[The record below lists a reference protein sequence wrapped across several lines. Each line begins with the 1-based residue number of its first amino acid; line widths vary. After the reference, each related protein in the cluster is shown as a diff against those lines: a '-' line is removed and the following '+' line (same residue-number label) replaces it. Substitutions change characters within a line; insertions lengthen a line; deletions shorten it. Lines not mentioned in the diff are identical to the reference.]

1 MESKFK
7 SDPYNPTNN
16 LITFKDILNILENS
30 NIQDYNIKD
39 LSLFQKAFVHSSYCK
54 MKDYEEYTKPNNCLS
69 LFEESYET
77 LEFLGDSFLGCI
89 VSKYLYLR
97 YVNEH
102 SENEGFLTKLKIRLV
117 CGEQLAYLSKCL
129 KLQNFLIISKHIE
142 DNCGGRNNEH
152 ILEDIFES
160 FIGALYLDSNDYRLV
175 EKFIISTIQNFIDI
189 SELIENDNNYKDK
202 LQRYFQKN
210 FSIHPKYKTIKDEE
224 KNKFVSELIYFNA
237 DTQENFNVT
246 KGKGLTKKKAE
257 QDAAKNALIH
267 YRVIS
272 E

>member
-1 MESKFK
+1 MELKFK
-7 SDPYNPTNN
+7 SDPYNPINN
-16 LITFKDILNILENS
+16 LITSEDILNILRKLD
-30 NIQDYNIKD
+30 IQDYKIKD
-39 LSLFQKAFVHSSYCK
+39 LSLFQKAFIHSSYCK
-54 MKDYEEYTKPNNCLS
+54 MKDYEEFIKPDNCIS

-97 YVNEH
+97 YVKEH

-129 KLQNFLIISKHIE
+129 ELQNFVIISKHIE
-142 DNCGGRNNEH
+142 ENCSGRINEH

-160 FIGALYLDSNDYRLV
+160 FIGALYLDSNDYEFV
-175 EKFIISTIQNFIDI
+175 EKFVISTIQNYVDI

-202 LQRYFQKN
+202 IQRYFQKN
-210 FSIHPKYKTIKDEE
+210 FSVHPKYKTVKNEE
-224 KNKFVSELIYFNA
+224 TNLFVSELIYFNI
-237 DTQENFNVT
+237 DTQEIFNVS
-246 KGKGLTKKKAE
+246 KGEGMTKKKSE